1 MCWSFF
7 KNQRLYKWPVRLRK
21 VVRPLWRAQNMVISI
36 STCHG
41 KLPLAPWYSALL
53 GRLIGSALMS
63 NSSIVTKLSNCSH
76 YFQTQL
82 YCLQP
87 SGHTNYQSEP
97 LLGRGDGSA
106 DNRRM
111 SAGLTE
117 QLGLFFSSIVV
128 SSSSVKYKVD
138 TEINGLCRC
147 WNFVLYFVILG
158 LTTTLHNAY

>member
-1 MCWSFF
+1 MCLKAWIFP
-7 KNQRLYKWPVRLRK
+7 KINDYTNTVQIPIVRLRK
-21 VVRPLWRAQNMVISI
+21 VVRPLRRAQNMVISI
-36 STCHG
+36 STCHV

-53 GRLIGSALMS
+53 GRLKGSALMS

-111 SAGLTE
+111 SASLTE

-128 SSSSVKYKVD
+128 SSSSVKYKGD
-138 TEINGLCRC
+138 TEIYV
-147 WNFVLYFVILG
+147 FVLNIRLQV
-158 LTTTLHNAY
+158 